1 MQHHQEHTPFLDFT
15 EDPFI
20 ALCFA
25 AKEPGS
31 KKGRSVPLDNW
42 FCLYALPRKVI
53 HQFNREFAR
62 AIEKHRPRT
71 DLIAGRV
78 YSKYMFFSE
87 GKFLLMHQPWL
98 AEHLGAEYGRIM
110 NNVFIERQKGLF
122 LFHRFPEH
130 PFTEALLL
138 YQQQENM
145 TRDNSILVSDQII
158 CMNIH
163 RSLASSVRARL
174 MQLNPPLHWDY
185 IMPSDDQIIS

>member
-1 MQHHQEHTPFLDFT
+1 
-15 EDPFI
+15 
-20 ALCFA
+20 
-25 AKEPGS
+25 
-31 KKGRSVPLDNW
+31 
-42 FCLYALPRKVI
+42 
-53 HQFNREFAR
+53 
-62 AIEKHRPRT
+62 
-71 DLIAGRV
+71 
-78 YSKYMFFSE
+78 MFFSE